1 MIPNSILHLGL
12 KLLPAPNLPPSI
24 NPNLPQLQLIP
35 PTLPNMQIN
44 LPRLQG
50 FGQQFMHMISL
61 AHKVAGYLVFVVVE
75 VLVEVLLAQEDFFV
89 RVLLEAVKD
98 EFVEFL
104 LFGA

>member
-12 KLLPAPNLPPSI
+12 KLIPTPNLPTGI

-44 LPRLQG
+44 FPRLQG
-50 FGQQFMHMISL
+50 FSQQFMHMISL
-61 AHKVAGYLVFVVVE
+61 AHKVTGYLVFVVVE
-75 VLVEVLLAQEDFFV
+75 VFVEVLLAQEDFLV
-89 RVLLEAVKD
+89 GVLLEAVKD

-104 LFGA
+104 LFDA